1 MSSEVDPAHYRRFP
15 VEVIDI
21 AEHLPFN
28 LGNVVKYVARAG
40 YKPDTD
46 LLTDLEKAR
55 WYLDRE
61 IGRVRKE
68 MQCSTQ
74 TKLYGN

>member
-40 YKPDTD
+40 YKPGADMV
-46 LLTDLEKAR
+46 TDLEKAR
-55 WYLDRE
+55 WSLQRRIDHLLTEEGGHDR
-61 IGRVRKE
+61 RD
-68 MQCSTQ
+68 S
-74 TKLYGN
+74 